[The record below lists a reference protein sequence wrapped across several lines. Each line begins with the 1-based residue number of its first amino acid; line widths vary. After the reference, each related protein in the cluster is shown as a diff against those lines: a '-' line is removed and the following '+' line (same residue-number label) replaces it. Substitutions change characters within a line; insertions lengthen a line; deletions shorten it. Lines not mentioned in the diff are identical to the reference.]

1 MGVRGPLGKR
11 SEAQAGHRTKAEKA
25 AVDKVVVETDE
36 PIERPAPMG
45 TWHQIAKDWYLSL
58 HTSGQGK
65 FMEPSDWQ
73 AATFVAEYMTK
84 LLEDDKFNA
93 RGFAAIWSAMNDLL
107 TTEGARRRVKLEIS
121 RRTPGEAHP
130 DVPNLDDYRDLG

>member
-1 MGVRGPLGKR
+1 MGARGPIGKR
-11 SEAQAGHRTKAEKA
+11 SEARAGHRTKAEQA
-25 AVDKVVVETDE
+25 ETEQVVVENAGPVE
-36 PIERPAPMG
+36 MPAPMAG
-45 TWHQIAKDWYLSL
+45 WHRIAKDWYLSL
-58 HTSGQGK
+58 HTSGQGR

-84 LLEDDKFNA
+84 LLADEKFNA
-93 RGFAAIWSAMNDLL
+93 RGFASIWSAMNDLL
-107 TTEGARRRVKLEIS
+107 TTEGARRRVKLEIN